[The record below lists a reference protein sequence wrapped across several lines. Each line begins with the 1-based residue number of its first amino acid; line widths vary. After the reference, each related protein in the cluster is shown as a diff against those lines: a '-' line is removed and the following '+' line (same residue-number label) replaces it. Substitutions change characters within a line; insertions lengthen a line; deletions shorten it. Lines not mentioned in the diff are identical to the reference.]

1 MQKESTYFLFTKA
14 LVKREYDSC
23 PKEFEAAGN
32 STLIITERKED
43 PATPLVF
50 DWSYL
55 SMLNDIIHIE
65 DNKVTLK
72 GDSGTAKSYNL
83 FAQEDEFLRANM
95 YSNYGEVAS
104 NIEDFL
110 KRITDKKKNTQNI
123 QNFEDMRKVLDS
135 MPEMRKESG
144 NLNKHY
150 ELIDEIIKKVKTRRL
165 LEIGEIEQTLVAKEN
180 KNDSFKAISE
190 IIDDEKFSSFDI
202 FRLCVLYNLKYE
214 GDSKSN
220 QLFQKLKERLGPQV
234 GSFN

>member
-1 MQKESTYFLFTKA
+1 VPAWPRASTYTSLTQA
-14 LVKREYDSC
+14 LVKKEYDAN
-23 PKEFEAAGN
+23 PKEFEQPGN
-32 STLIITERKED
+32 TTLIITERKED

-55 SMLNDIIHIE
+55 SMLNDIIHVE

-72 GDSGTAKSYNL
+72 GDGTTPKSYNL
-83 FAQEDEFLRANM
+83 FAQEDEFLRNNM

-123 QNFEDMRKVLDS
+123 QNFEDMRKVLDT

-165 LEIGEIEQTLVAKEN
+165 LEIGEIEQTLVAKES
-180 KNDSFKAISE
+180 KNDSFKAINE

-202 FRLCVLYNLKYE
+202 FRLCVLYNIKYE
-214 GDSKSN
+214 GDSKAN

-234 GSFN
+234 L